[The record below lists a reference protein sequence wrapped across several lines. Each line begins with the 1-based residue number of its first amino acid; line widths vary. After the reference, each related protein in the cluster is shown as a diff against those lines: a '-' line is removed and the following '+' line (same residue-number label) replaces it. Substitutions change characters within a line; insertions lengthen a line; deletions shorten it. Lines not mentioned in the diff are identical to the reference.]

1 MTKTIGIIGFG
12 AFGKLIHSHLKSFFN
27 IKIYDVNPSS
37 EYNFKNIEEVASC
50 DIVILAIPIQSFQD
64 TLIKIQSHVQ
74 KNAIIIDVCSVK
86 IFPVNMM
93 LKYLPESVSILAT
106 HPLFGPQSIKNKQK
120 QNKIVISPIRG
131 DVNHIISFLEK
142 TLNLH
147 IVLST
152 PEKHDE
158 EMAITQALFHWMAKS
173 MLCFDNINIQ
183 MATQSFLNMNEA
195 FNLVKD
201 DTYAVYETIECYN
214 PYAKQ
219 AREKFLSSLMEN
231 NDKLELM
238 IC

>member
-1 MTKTIGIIGFG
+1 MTKEIGIIGFG
-12 AFGKLIHSHLKSFFN
+12 AFGKLIHSYLKSFFN
-27 IKIYDVNPSS
+27 IKIYDINPSS
-37 EYNFKNIEEVASC
+37 EYEFKDIKEVASC
-50 DIVILAIPIQSFQD
+50 DIVILAIPVQSFQN
-64 TLIKIQSHVQ
+64 TLIKIQHHVR

-86 IFPVNMM
+86 IFPVHMM

-106 HPLFGPQSIKNKQK
+106 HPLFGPQSIKNTQK

-131 DVNHIISFLEK
+131 NVNHIISFLKK
-142 TLNLH
+142 TLNMH
-147 IVLST
+147 IILST

-158 EMAITQALFHWMAKS
+158 EMAVTQALLHWMAKS
-173 MLCFDNINIQ
+173 MSCFDGINIK

-219 AREKFLSSLMEN
+219 AREKFISSLIEN
-231 NDKLELM
+231 NDKLKSV